1 MNELAEDTSI
11 FQAIQNLLESK
22 GPCAIDPNGNTP
34 LVWAARN
41 GKYNIVKYLVEK
53 YQLPLNVQ
61 NFEGE
66 TALSV
71 AVLTGHGEIVRFLI
85 ERGAQLNIG
94 NCRSETSLH
103 HAVVLGNL
111 EVARLL
117 VEEGSYVDAED
128 DCGDTPLH
136 FAVREDKADMVEFL
150 LHVGANA
157 EHANQ
162 DEENPTELAEMLGS
176 SSVKN
181 VFLAYRKSCKDLGLP
196 VLNASFGAKS
206 PLLLQKSTTKKPLL
220 PVEEYHGVSPTSS
233 LDLSRSNNA
242 VWQGTNSSSSY
253 PKRLTPTSNLPG
265 GYFTGR
271 QLINV

>member
-1 MNELAEDTSI
+1 MNELAEDTRI
-11 FQAIQNLLESK
+11 FQAIQNLLETK
-22 GPCAIDPNGNTP
+22 GPSAMDPNGNTP

-117 VEEGSYVDAED
+117 VEEGIYVDAED

-157 EHANQ
+157 EHVNQ
-162 DEENPTELAEMLGS
+162 DEENPAELAEMFGS

-181 VFLAYRKSCKDLGLP
+181 VFLAHRKSSNDLGLSA
-196 VLNASFGAKS
+196 LNASFGVKS
-206 PLLLQKSTTKKPLL
+206 PLLLQKSTTKKPLIL
-220 PVEEYHGVSPTSS
+220 VEENHGVTPSSS
-233 LDLSRSNNA
+233 LDLSLSNNA